1 MPDAILTRR
10 QFLRAAA
17 VLGLGFALPR
27 AAAAGPLADD
37 HAPAGRDRM
46 RVERTR
52 FLMGTFVTV
61 AVSHPSAA
69 LAEDA
74 VEAAFAEME
83 RLCSLLDRHRADTPL
98 SYLNRHGRLTD
109 APPELPLVAEQALR
123 IHGLTDGAFDPT
135 VLPLVAILESRTAA
149 TPGGPVPSLAEIRE
163 ALSLVDAEAVGLTPR
178 TVRLGRQ
185 GMGLTLDGI
194 AKGYIVDRASAALTA
209 LGAPDHLVNAGGDIR
224 CSGGPLPGRPWTI
237 AIEDPALEG
246 RYPAIIRLRGGAVA
260 TSGSYETAHGPR
272 RSLHHIVDPR
282 FGGCP
287 AQLVSTSVTAPTAM
301 EADALATGLFV
312 LSPGRALALAESLPG
327 HACLL
332 ISSSGAQARSRGWT
346 ALEAG

>member
-10 QFLRAAA
+10 QFLHASAL
-17 VLGLGFALPR
+17 LGLGLILPR
-27 AAAAGPLADD
+27 AAVAAVPAGVNAS
-37 HAPAGRDRM
+37 AGRDRT

-52 FLMGTFVTV
+52 FLMGTFVTM

-98 SYLNRHGRLTD
+98 SHLNRHGSISD
-109 APPELPLVAEQALR
+109 APPELPLVAVQALR

-135 VLPLVAILESRTAA
+135 VLPLVALLESRSAS
-149 TPGGPVPSLAEIRE
+149 TPGGPAPSLAEIHE
-163 ALSLVDAEAVGLTPR
+163 ALGLVDAGAVSLSPR
-178 TVRLGRQ
+178 AVRLGRQ
-185 GMGLTLDGI
+185 GMALTFDGI
-194 AKGYIVDRASAALTA
+194 AKGYIVDRASETLSG
-209 LGAPDHLVNAGGDIR
+209 LGATDHLINAGGDIR

-237 AIEDPALEG
+237 AIEDPAREG
-246 RYPAIIRLRGGAVA
+246 RYPAVIRLYGGAVA
-260 TSGSYETAHGPR
+260 TSGSYETAHGAHGA
-272 RSLHHIVDPR
+272 LHHIVDPR
-282 FGGCP
+282 LGACP
-287 AQLVSTSVTAPTAM
+287 ARFVSTSVTAPTAM

-312 LSPGRALALAESLPG
+312 LPPARALALAESLPR

-332 ISSSGAQARSRGWT
+332 ISSSGAQARSRGWS